1 MVSAVKAGSGNFT
14 QTKTLEREILNK
26 ASLGENSNKFYI
38 IELQEGV
45 GDYNFNIYCEY
56 GRMGAVSPQKKDRYF
71 TSRYEAERE
80 YHKII
85 SSKEGSGYAKVDVDL
100 SGGTK
105 AVTISGSAKQQDLST
120 IKDKV
125 LKLIG
130 KLYQSATSYLATAID
145 TPLGKISGTQVAR
158 GFEAL
163 RNIEEV
169 LDSGV
174 TSGHRLERLS
184 DAFYSIIPVTFG
196 SKVDYAK
203 FLIDDYTKL
212 NQHKDLLGVM
222 DSVVQAQSTLE
233 QNLEE
238 KYKSLNIKLKSLT
251 SRHKEYKHV
260 LEKVKGTHSQHH
272 RFKMDVLEIFKVED
286 MVGFNH
292 YNPLKVDTM
301 ELFHGSRNENIL
313 SIMQSGLKIKPK
325 SAVHSGSMF
334 GSGIYLASDVT
345 KSANYCWGFGN
356 AVADTYYMFLCEAA
370 TGKVKE
376 YDNAQSQLTAAP
388 RGYNSV
394 RGVKG
399 RSLIHDEY
407 IVYKDNQVK
416 IKYIIEFKKGY

>member
-1 MVSAVKAGSGNFT
+1 MVSAVNAGSGNFT
-14 QTKTLEREILNK
+14 QTKTLERQILNK
-26 ASLGENSNKFYI
+26 AELKANSNKFYI

-45 GDYNFNIYCEY
+45 GDYPFNVYCEY
-56 GRMGAVSPQKKDRYF
+56 GRMGAVNPQRKDRYF

-80 YHKII
+80 YEKII
-85 SSKEGSGYAKVDVDL
+85 SSKERSGYAKVDVDL
-100 SGGTK
+100 SGGTQQVHLK
-105 AVTISGSAKQQDLST
+105 TANKPQDLT
-120 IKDKV
+120 QIKDKV
-125 LKLIG
+125 LRLIG

-163 RNIEEV
+163 REIEEL
-169 LDSGV
+169 LDRGV
-174 TSGHRLERLS
+174 TSGYMLEGKS
-184 DAFYSIIPVTFG
+184 DKFYSIIPVSFG
-196 SKVDYAK
+196 HKVDYAK

-212 NQHKDLLGVM
+212 NSHKDLLGVM
-222 DSVVQAQSTLE
+222 DSVVQAQATLE
-233 QNLEE
+233 QNLED
-238 KYKSLNIKLKSLT
+238 KYKSLKIQLKSLT
-251 SRHKEYKHV
+251 PRHKEYKHV

-272 RFKMDVLEIFKVED
+272 RFKMDVTEIFKVED
-286 MVGFNH
+286 MVGFND
-292 YNPLKVDTM
+292 YNPYKVDTM

-325 SAVHSGSMF
+325 SAVHTGSMF

-356 AVADTYYMFLCEAA
+356 ASADTYYMFLCEAA

-376 YDNAQSQLTAAP
+376 YNNAQSQLTAAP

-399 RSLIHDEY
+399 HSLLHDEY